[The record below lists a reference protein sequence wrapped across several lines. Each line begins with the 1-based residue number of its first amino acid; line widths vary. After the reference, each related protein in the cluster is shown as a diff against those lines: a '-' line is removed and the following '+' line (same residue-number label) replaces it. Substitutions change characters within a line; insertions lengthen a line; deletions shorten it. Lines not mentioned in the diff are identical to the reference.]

1 MLILGC
7 KNSVIPLS
15 VTGIGDYAFCGCG
28 GLTSIKIPPSARS
41 VGSYSFSGC
50 GELKS
55 IGIPSLVTNIGAYAF
70 SNCNKLKT
78 VYYGADGA
86 AWNAVSIGGYDN
98 VNAIGNDSL
107 MKATRYYYSE
117 TYLSGNY
124 WRYVNGVP
132 AKW

>member
-1 MLILGC
+1 LTAVKIPSSVTSIGDWAFSSCGGLTSVMTDARNTVYRGEGNCVIRKSDNMLVLGC

-28 GLTSIKIPPSARS
+28 GLTSIKIPPSVRS
-41 VGSYSFSGC
+41 IGSYSFSGC

-78 VYYGADGA
+78 V
-86 AWNAVSIGGYDN
+86 
-98 VNAIGNDSL
+98 
-107 MKATRYYYSE
+107 
-117 TYLSGNY
+117 
-124 WRYVNGVP
+124 
-132 AKW
+132 